1 MDELHEELKHLKAK
15 EKEYQDIFKNT
26 RGRLNASVGHFMGQA
41 LLGVQRRITEIEK
54 KLNNPN

>member
-1 MDELHEELKHLKAK
+1 MDELREELKRLKTQ
-15 EKEYQDIFKNT
+15 EKEYQDIFKNN

-41 LLGVQRRITEIEK
+41 LLGVQRRIKQIEK